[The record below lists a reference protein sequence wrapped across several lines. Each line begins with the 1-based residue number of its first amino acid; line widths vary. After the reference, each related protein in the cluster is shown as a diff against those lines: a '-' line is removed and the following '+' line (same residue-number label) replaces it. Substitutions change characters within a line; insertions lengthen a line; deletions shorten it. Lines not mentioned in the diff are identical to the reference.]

1 MTYAYLVCAVVGGT
15 VLFCQF
21 VLTLL
26 GLSDDLGDVHDDIP
40 HDTDVAHDGHAGH
53 DHHHGSTWLFSVI
66 TFRTVIAALTF
77 FGLTGMA
84 MRSSSYPP
92 AMSFFTAIIA
102 GAVAMLGV
110 HWMMQSLHKL
120 RHDGTAR
127 IDRAVGATGTV
138 YLRIPG
144 RNAGAGKIHLNLQN
158 RTVECD
164 ALTPD
169 GDLPAGA
176 RIVVTGIVGPDTVTV
191 AQVAETEGVTHVS

>member
-26 GLSDDLGDVHDDIP
+26 GLSDLEVSDDIP
-40 HDTDVAHDGHAGH
+40 HHTDIGHADGHDAGH

-66 TFRTVIAALTF
+66 TFRTVVAALTF

-84 MRSSSYPP
+84 MRSNSFPP
-92 AMSFFTAIIA
+92 AMSFFIAILA
-102 GAVAMLGV
+102 GAAAMLGV

-120 RHDGTAR
+120 KHDGTAR
-127 IDRAVGATGTV
+127 IDRAVGAIGTV

-169 GDLPAGA
+169 DDLPAGA